1 MFVNRF
7 YVDHLKPIREIPRN
21 TYLGC
26 THAPKPFLACK
37 GRFDVQYVAQF
48 LAAGWH
54 GVFLVGVCFAG
65 WARFFPWAK
74 SRLAKASANRFLPT
88 FLEDPWN
95 NFAGQDEILAPI
107 LSQIKNGFFVESG
120 AYDGEDQS
128 NTIYYESLG
137 WQGLLVEPG
146 RAYFKIATKKR
157 KAWVFHGAI
166 SPSKGSMQLN
176 FTDRKEGRLSHQD
189 ETSSRQVQ
197 AEPLEKLIRAIDS
210 DRRTVDFW
218 SLDIEGYEC
227 KVLESTDFQK
237 LQVGILLV
245 EMNKTPENN
254 ACIRSVMERN
264 GFQDIGKT
272 QDDIERPDKRHRV
285 IDHVFINQ
293 QYVQKRGLSLPK
305 HLHGL
310 HWDSNRPILLDSPWR
325 FESQFWALWFW

>member
-1 MFVNRF
+1 MTLL
-7 YVDHLKPIREIPRN
+7 HCCAGE
-21 TYLGC
+21 TAEMTTC
-26 THAPKPFLACK
+26 ETT
-37 GRFDVQYVAQF
+37 VA
-48 LAAGWH
+48 AASCGAD
-54 GVFLVGVCFAG
+54 GASLLQ
-65 WARFFPWAK
+65 AK
-74 SRLAKASANRFLPT
+74 SDGKGWPIHL
-88 FLEDPWN
+88 DPPSMEPY
-95 NFAGQDEILAPI
+95 NFRKPKKNMKFSQFGQDGILAPI

-120 AYDGEDQS
+120 AFNGEKYS

-146 RAYFKIATKKR
+146 HAYFKIATKKR

-166 SPSKGSMQLN
+166 SPSKRSMLLN
-176 FTDRKEGRLSHQD
+176 FTDEKHGEYSHQNG
-189 ETSSRQVQ
+189 TSSRQVQ

-218 SLDIEGYEC
+218 SLDIEGGEC

-264 GFQDIGKT
+264 GFQDIGKLL
-272 QDDIERPDKRHRV
+272 

-293 QYVQKRGLSLPK
+293 QYVQERGLSLPK
-305 HLHGL
+305 HLHGQ
-310 HWDSNRPILLDSPWR
+310 H
-325 FESQFWALWFW
+325 

>member
-1 MFVNRF
+1 MTLL
-7 YVDHLKPIREIPRN
+7 HCCAGE
-21 TYLGC
+21 TAEMTTC
-26 THAPKPFLACK
+26 ETT
-37 GRFDVQYVAQF
+37 VA
-48 LAAGWH
+48 AASCGAD
-54 GVFLVGVCFAG
+54 GASLLQ
-65 WARFFPWAK
+65 AK
-74 SRLAKASANRFLPT
+74 SDGKGWPIHL
-88 FLEDPWN
+88 DPPSMEPY
-95 NFAGQDEILAPI
+95 NFTKHRKSMKFSQYGQDEILAPI

-120 AYDGEDQS
+120 AYDGEQMS

-146 RAYFKIATKKR
+146 DAYFKIATKKR

-166 SPSKGSMQLN
+166 SPSKGSMQLH
-176 FTDRKEGRLSHQD
+176 FTDEKIGQLSHQD

-197 AEPLEKLIRAIDS
+197 AEPLEKLIQAIDS

-218 SLDIEGYEC
+218 SLDIEGGEC

-245 EMNKTPENN
+245 EMNKTPEKS
-254 ACIRSVMERN
+254 ACIRSVLERN

-272 QDDIERPDKRHRV
+272 QNFKSMV

-310 HWDSNRPILLDSPWR
+310 H
-325 FESQFWALWFW
+325 